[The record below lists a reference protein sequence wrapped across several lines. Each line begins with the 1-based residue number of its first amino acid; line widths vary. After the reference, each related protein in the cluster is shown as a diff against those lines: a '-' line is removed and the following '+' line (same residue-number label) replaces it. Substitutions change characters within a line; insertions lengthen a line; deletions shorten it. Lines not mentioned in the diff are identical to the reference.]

1 MVKGIEAAVN
11 PEFVVCVSVPTVY
24 ARVDDA
30 LAFSRKT
37 NCSLASLHRIQSAH
51 LFECRR
57 GMKGAVHA
65 PVGDWS
71 RRPIPMGLFLVI
83 DIDELSKLFAYEK
96 SLSTIV
102 SE

>member
-1 MVKGIEAAVN
+1 MREATSDAQ
-11 PEFVVCVSVPTVY
+11 PFVY
-24 ARVDDA
+24 
-30 LAFSRKT
+30 
-37 NCSLASLHRIQSAH
+37 
-51 LFECRR
+51 
-57 GMKGAVHA
+57 KGAVHA

-83 DIDELSKLFAYEK
+83 DLDELSKLFAYEK